1 MDSLAREASPQAA
14 QPSVTLLVADELLKF
29 ARIQPH
35 AVAFVTSIDFDVV
48 KRKLIERALALRA
61 LNCRCLTFCFGSLG
75 ANLLD
80 QLLFL
85 APEVF
90 FFERLFPFI
99 PNL

>member
-14 QPSVTLLVADELLKF
+14 QPSVTLLVADELLQF

-35 AVAFVTSIDFDVV
+35 AVAFITSIDFDLV
-48 KRKLIERALALRA
+48 KRKLIERAFALRA
-61 LNCRCLTFCFGSLG
+61 LDCRRLTFRFGSFG

-85 APEVF
+85 AAKVF
-90 FFERLFPFI
+90 FFERFFSFI